1 MINKLNHSP
10 VWLFLTIWVLL
21 PGIVKS
27 QQLVTWT
34 NLVNTTV
41 SNNVLTKSA
50 GINGWNAGAES
61 QNMLA
66 FGQDGWVEFTLQE
79 ITCTKAIGISYEPS
93 TTVLKDSIKYGFV
106 FTFSGSTRL
115 LKTKKLNDTSY
126 TNSYNLN
133 DVFRIEKAGTKIY
146 FLKNGVKLDSA
157 TLSSNDKSFFIDAS
171 ISTLGGQ
178 FHSVRTSFPFTSNT
192 TINPDKDAM
201 VSSLNPTTN
210 YCNYIVLIATQQ
222 TNGGIPNT
230 LRGLIEFD
238 LSSIPRNAKIVTSKL
253 YLFSRDPASYA
264 GHRCD
269 GYCTGNA
276 ASFLANDSVW
286 SESTV
291 TWNTKPRYDDNTY
304 FSIPSLGFG
313 YCYYI
318 DVIVESRNVVQK
330 WVDGTKVNYGATFKV
345 NNEVRY
351 TWQQYKSS
359 DDANTSER
367 PRLEVKYYVGTKY
380 YVNDNSTSGD
390 VFCKAAGSSANTG
403 LSPYS
408 PLNRIDSVLK
418 KYVLG
423 AMDTIFVDA
432 GNYTEAITFNNT
444 DYGTSSGK
452 LVLYGAGKSKTVF
465 TAPATSNNFT
475 FSGASF
481 ISVENLS
488 MINNQ
493 TNKDNVSINS
503 TNSNIS
509 IINDSLYS
517 STHYNFLI
525 DGASGITLS
534 NNKIINSK
542 FDTKNFYITSGSNNI
557 SIVDNSILNNSGKSI
572 GIYLIANSKAN
583 TAPSDIVISGNQID
597 VDSIGIACSGIS
609 TAYINNLKIRN
620 NAITLA
626 STGTNTYGLLFNYS
640 GSSSSYIDTI
650 SGNTIIGG
658 GYGIKA
664 SYLKYAKVYNNYLV
678 NNTNGISLTSSQDN
692 LFAYNN
698 FNNTQSNFIGTTSDV
713 PTNTTLSNN
722 IFVSTGSSAYNLSLA
737 AGSFAS
743 CDYNCYFGTNNAGVA
758 VHNGLKY
765 PTLTSWKGID
775 HYTGTGNGD
784 EHSISADPLYPDPV
798 TNNLD
803 IDLFSPCTQAGSSVS
818 GINADIYNRV
828 RRSLPSIGA
837 NEPILFLNIP
847 VLKNSVLTDEDTVIA
862 TLTGSGI
869 DTAFVV
875 PDTFLVYPTVPLE
888 GYLNYDISFEGDT
901 SLIDDSSIG
910 FRVNSLGK
918 IDSVYEKRGS
928 SQYPLDPAYYTLFNL
943 NRAIAASAIMKVL
956 PAYTKLNEVLDGG
969 YYLAVGRRVKFYYW
983 EEYNVSD
990 NPDKYLEYKIYDKE
1004 MKIIASVSSDGSQTP
1019 SNAPLPAI
1027 KKGQNKV
1034 TLNLTGIP
1042 GFVAGEFYIIEVSN
1056 SKDELLYLRFK
1067 I

>member
-1 MINKLNHSP
+1 MINKLNYSP

-50 GINGWNAGAES
+50 GTNGWNAGAES

-79 ITCTKAIGISYEPS
+79 VTCTKAIGISYEPS
-93 TTVLKDSIKYGFV
+93 TTVLKDSIKYGFI
-106 FTFSGSTRL
+106 FTFSGSSRV

-133 DVFRIEKAGTKIY
+133 DVFRIEKAGTKIL

-157 TLSSNDKSFFIDAS
+157 TMLSNDKSFFIDAS

-253 YLFSRDPASYA
+253 YLYSRDPASYA

-423 AMDTIFVDA
+423 ALDTIFVDA
-432 GNYTEAITFNNT
+432 GNYTEAITFNNS
-444 DYGTSSGK
+444 DYGSSTGK
-452 LVLYGAGKSKTVF
+452 LVLCGAGKSKTIF
-465 TAPATSNNFT
+465 TAPASTYNMT
-475 FSGASF
+475 FDGASYV
-481 ISVENLS
+481 SVENLTLKTS
-488 MINNQ
+488 Q
-493 TNKDNVSINS
+493 TNCYNISMNGAS
-503 TNSNIS
+503 SNIS
-509 IINDSLYS
+509 MLNDSVS
-517 STHYNFLI
+517 STTHYNFYI
-525 DGASGITLS
+525 DGASNIILS
-534 NNKIINSK
+534 DNKVINSK
-542 FDTKNFYITSGSNNI
+542 LDTKQFYITSGCNNI
-557 SIVDNSILNNSGKSI
+557 SIIDNSILNNSGKSI
-572 GIYLIANSKAN
+572 GVYLTANSKTN
-583 TAPSDIVISGNQID
+583 TAPSNIYISNNQIS
-597 VDSIGIACSGIS
+597 VDSIGIVCSGIS
-609 TAYINNLKIRN
+609 TAYINNVKILN
-620 NAITLA
+620 NAITIA
-626 STGTNTYGLLFNYS
+626 SSGTNTYGLVFNYS
-640 GSSSSYIDTI
+640 GNGSSYIDTI

-698 FNNTQSNFIGTTSDV
+698 FRNAQTNFIGTTSDV

-722 IFVSTGSSAYNLSLA
+722 IFVTTGTSSYYNLSVT
-737 AGSFAS
+737 AGNFAS
-743 CDYNCYFGTNNAGVA
+743 CDYNCYYGPNGAGVA
-758 VHNGLKY
+758 NHSGKFY
-765 PTLTSWKGID
+765 ATLSSWQGSD
-775 HYTGTGNGD
+775 HTTGTGYGD
-784 EHSISADPLYPDPV
+784 EHSISADPLYPNPV

-803 IDLFSPCTQAGSSVS
+803 IDLFSPCTQAGSNIT
-818 GINADIYNRV
+818 GIYTDIYGNS
-828 RRSLPSIGA
+828 RRSPRTIGA
-837 NEPILFLNIP
+837 MEP
-847 VLKNSVLTDEDTVIA
+847 VLKVYLVTSLLDSVPGGMDSLEVEI
-862 TLTGSGI
+862 TGADI
-869 DTAFVV
+869 DTTILVKEDIELIPSVAGEGN
-875 PDTFLVYPTVPLE
+875 TRLYINFLVDTAV
-888 GYLNYDISFEGDT
+888 FET
-901 SLIDDSSIG
+901 TEYIVSLDPQ
-910 FRVNSLGK
+910 GK
-918 IDSVYEKRGS
+918 IDSVLSVISGNELLLDS
-928 SQYPLDPAYYTLFNL
+928 SNFLVYSDRVLVLKDPSMGNIFPNPVEIYATLANGIVLSPNQDGLFDTLRVYCTDYDTYTVKIFDL
-943 NRAIAASAIMKVL
+943 NNIEIDSFEIN
-956 PAYTKLNEVLDGG
+956 P
-969 YYLAVGRRVKFYYW
+969 
-983 EEYNVSD
+983 S
-990 NPDKYLEYKIYDKE
+990 NPDAYWDGKNTSNEYVNPGSYYFSIYINAVEYKY
-1004 MKIIASVSSDGSQTP
+1004 P
-1019 SNAPLPAI
+1019 
-1027 KKGQNKV
+1027 
-1034 TLNLTGIP
+1034 
-1042 GFVAGEFYIIEVSN
+1042 FVVEY
-1056 SKDELLYLRFK
+1056 
-1067 I
+1067 